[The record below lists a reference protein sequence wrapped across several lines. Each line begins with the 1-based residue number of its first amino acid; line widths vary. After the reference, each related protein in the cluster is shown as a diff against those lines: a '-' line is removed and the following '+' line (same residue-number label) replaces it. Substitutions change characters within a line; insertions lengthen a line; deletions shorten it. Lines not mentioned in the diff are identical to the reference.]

1 VSADGN
7 QVIPDPG
14 VAIYEFTG
22 AMVAL
27 PGIAPADGPPPGG
40 CPPPDIPPPT
50 DCECEPPAG
59 CPDFGGQGG
68 DPVDAYTGL
77 FLHKRVDLRI
87 RDAVPIEVRRVYRPA
102 DAAVRSFGIGTMLSY
117 DIYLIGDTD
126 PWTYQE
132 LILPDGGRVRYER
145 ISPGTEWTQAVYEHK
160 STPTAF
166 HGSVISWNGNG
177 WNLKLRNGT
186 TYKFPEAAQQTN
198 FRLAALLAITDRF
211 GNKVTLVRAANG
223 NLTQILS
230 PNGRSLFLSYDASNR
245 VSQASDGMGRAVTYA
260 YDASGRLESVTDPA
274 SGVEQYTYDTSH
286 RMLTV
291 RDKRNN
297 VMVTNVYDANGRVQ
311 TQTYADSTT
320 NSFAYTLN
328 GSGQVTQTDI
338 TDERG
343 FVKRMAFNA
352 NGYPVTVTRAV
363 GQTEQQVVQRTV
375 DSTTNLMTSKTDAL
389 GRVTAYQYDS
399 LGNMTQM
406 TLLHGTGNAVS
417 WTYTYDPVHNRIAS
431 VTDPL
436 NHTTTFQYDAL
447 GNLTT
452 VTNPLNHATGMTY
465 TSSGQLASITDP
477 LNHTTSFSYSAGDLA
492 SITDALGRTVSFA
505 NDAAGRVVAVTDALG
520 NTTRTTY
527 DALDRVATRTDARGA
542 QVSFAYD
549 ANSNLTSFTDARS
562 NVTAFAYDTRNRIIT
577 KTDALTQAET
587 YQYDPAGNLKFV
599 TDRKAQVRGFTYD
612 ALGRRT
618 QAGFGATSTT
628 SPVYDSTIAYTYDAG
643 NRVTQMVDSANGT
656 ISRQYDAR
664 FDTLTQETTPQGT
677 VDYVY
682 DTAGRR
688 SSMTPSGG
696 TQVTYTYDN
705 ANRLTQIA
713 QGSSSASFAYDAA
726 SRRTTLTLAN
736 GISVSYGYDNADQV
750 TSIEYRD
757 SASTL
762 LGDLTYGYD
771 LAGRRTSMGG
781 SFARTGLPA
790 ALASATYDA
799 NNRLTNWGG
808 AALSHDANGN
818 LLGFQGK
825 TYAWN
830 SRDQLASISG
840 AASASFAY
848 DAVGRREGRTI
859 SGTGRQFLYDG
870 LNPVQER
877 SGGSVSANILTGLG
891 IDEFF
896 KRTEGTNVE
905 HYLTDA
911 LGSTLR
917 LTDGSAAKLVDYSY
931 EPYGE
936 TSADASSGNAFQ
948 YTGREN
954 DGTGLYYDRAR
965 YYDPVLKRFISEDP
979 IGLLGGINLYSYVG
993 GNPITKIDPSGL
1005 ADIFYNNITGTVT
1018 IVSVGGAEASFPAA
1032 NNAQLTS
1039 NGPFP
1044 AGTFPYSY
1052 PVPHSGAGPDTAFG
1066 SYGGY
1071 YFSVP
1076 GRPGMGVHSGR
1087 SSLCDLAGRCGVQFA
1102 TDGCIRTTDA
1112 ATQAI
1117 QNLINSGDPIQSIT
1131 VIR

>member
-1 VSADGN
+1 
-7 QVIPDPG
+7 
-14 VAIYEFTG
+14 
-22 AMVAL
+22 
-27 PGIAPADGPPPGG
+27 
-40 CPPPDIPPPT
+40 
-50 DCECEPPAG
+50 
-59 CPDFGGQGG
+59 
-68 DPVDAYTGL
+68 
-77 FLHKRVDLRI
+77 
-87 RDAVPIEVRRVYRPA
+87 
-102 DAAVRSFGIGTMLSY
+102 
-117 DIYLIGDTD
+117 
-126 PWTYQE
+126 
-132 LILPDGGRVRYER
+132 
-145 ISPGTEWTQAVYEHK
+145 
-160 STPTAF
+160 
-166 HGSVISWNGNG
+166 
-177 WNLKLRNGT
+177 
-186 TYKFPEAAQQTN
+186 
-198 FRLAALLAITDRF
+198 
-211 GNKVTLVRAANG
+211 
-223 NLTQILS
+223 
-230 PNGRSLFLSYDASNR
+230 
-245 VSQASDGMGRAVTYA
+245 
-260 YDASGRLESVTDPA
+260 
-274 SGVEQYTYDTSH
+274 
-286 RMLTV
+286 
-291 RDKRNN
+291 
-297 VMVTNVYDANGRVQ
+297 
-311 TQTYADSTT
+311 
-320 NSFAYTLN
+320 
-328 GSGQVTQTDI
+328 
-338 TDERG
+338 
-343 FVKRMAFNA
+343 
-352 NGYPVTVTRAV
+352 V
-363 GQTEQQVVQRTV
+363 G
-375 DSTTNLMTSKTDAL
+375 
-389 GRVTAYQYDS
+389 
-399 LGNMTQM
+399 
-406 TLLHGTGNAVS
+406 
-417 WTYTYDPVHNRIAS
+417 
-431 VTDPL
+431 
-436 NHTTTFQYDAL
+436 
-447 GNLTT
+447 
-452 VTNPLNHATGMTY
+452 
-465 TSSGQLASITDP
+465 
-477 LNHTTSFSYSAGDLA
+477 
-492 SITDALGRTVSFA
+492 
-505 NDAAGRVVAVTDALG
+505 
-520 NTTRTTY
+520 
-527 DALDRVATRTDARGA
+527 
-542 QVSFAYD
+542 
-549 ANSNLTSFTDARS
+549 
-562 NVTAFAYDTRNRIIT
+562 
-577 KTDALTQAET
+577 
-587 YQYDPAGNLKFV
+587 
-599 TDRKAQVRGFTYD
+599 
-612 ALGRRT
+612 
-618 QAGFGATSTT
+618 
-628 SPVYDSTIAYTYDAG
+628 
-643 NRVTQMVDSANGT
+643 
-656 ISRQYDAR
+656 
-664 FDTLTQETTPQGT
+664 
-677 VDYVY
+677 
-682 DTAGRR
+682 
-688 SSMTPSGG
+688 
-696 TQVTYTYDN
+696 
-705 ANRLTQIA
+705 
-713 QGSSSASFAYDAA
+713 FAYDAA

-736 GISVSYGYDNADQV
+736 GITVSYGYDNASQV
-750 TSIEYRD
+750 TSIAYRD